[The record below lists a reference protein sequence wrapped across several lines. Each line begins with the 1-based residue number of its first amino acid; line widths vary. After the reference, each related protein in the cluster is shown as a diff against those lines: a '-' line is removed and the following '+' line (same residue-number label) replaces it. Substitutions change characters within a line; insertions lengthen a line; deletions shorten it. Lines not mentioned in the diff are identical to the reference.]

1 MATVCY
7 SWDDN
12 IFSWDTCPFTWE
24 EGCVIEKIIQKV
36 GAPLNPNRKERL
48 RDITDR
54 DKEVLI
60 QLFYRMEVDEIVFE
74 NRINKTKNVQVNVKL
89 KDVDKDGKVGIIGK
103 DIMKKMLGD
112 KSPDLADSIMLR
124 MFWEIKRMKNT
135 GNYAISFIR

>member
-1 MATVCY
+1 MATICY

-24 EGCVIEKIIQKV
+24 EGCVIEKIIQGV
-36 GAPLNPNRKERL
+36 GAPLNPYRKERL

-60 QLFYRMEVDEIVFE
+60 QLFYRMEADEIVFE

-89 KDVDKDGKVGIIGK
+89 KDVEVALKEQKYITVKVKILE
-103 DIMKKMLGD
+103 D
-112 KSPDLADSIMLR
+112 
-124 MFWEIKRMKNT
+124 
-135 GNYAISFIR
+135 